1 MTPEEP
7 RDLLVQARGEPS
19 PLYEPQ
25 DVGAYDDLGRFT
37 RSIPLD
43 DPLLS
48 LPADLTDTLRSWSL
62 SRPPEGFTSRPE
74 LRKHVKQGL
83 TAAQRLARH
92 LGPSYAVRFSDERHR
107 TAKWVCWTCDRLHW
121 ERDTHDRP
129 PPPPV
134 HITVEGEF
142 KFGPLRAEGF
152 GDFAPDDPAAALA
165 LSDDLVAALYIWAKD
180 IDTTLN
186 LDVRDRED
194 GKYDEEWHR
203 LFREGRNLAQQ
214 VAHELGP
221 TRTVT
226 YKGLANSEVAPLT
239 SVTWQGDQEL

>member
-1 MTPEEP
+1 MTAEEP

-25 DVGAYDDLGRFT
+25 AGGFYDDLGTFT
-37 RSIPLD
+37 RNVPLD
-43 DPLLS
+43 DPRLV
-48 LPADLTDTLRSWSL
+48 LPANLADVLRSWSL

-83 TAAQRLARH
+83 TAARRLAGH
-92 LGPSYAVRFSDERHR
+92 LGPSRAVCYWDERHK
-107 TAKWVCWTCDRLHW
+107 TSKWVCWSCDRLHW
-121 ERDTHDRP
+121 ERDSHGRP

-165 LSDDLVAALYIWAKD
+165 LSDDLVAGLYTWAKN

-186 LDVRDRED
+186 LDLRDREE
-194 GKYDEEWHR
+194 GKYDDEWQR
-203 LFREGRNLAQQ
+203 LFREGHDLAQQ

-221 TRTVT
+221 ERTVT
-226 YKGLANSEVAPLT
+226 YKGLANGGPAALR